1 MEWGK
6 RCGACSG
13 VRVEAAADVFRG
25 RPLTLFALR
34 GEEGSLA
41 GRGGG
46 GVSLFPSLCAWRGGG
61 RCLERGGE
69 MLILLQLVVA
79 GAMGRRNYYFGGS
92 ETQANTADTHWR
104 EGKKKG
110 F

>member
-1 MEWGK
+1 MGEALRSLLWGK
-6 RCGACSG
+6 
-13 VRVEAAADVFRG
+13 G
-25 RPLTLFALR
+25 RSCRRRFQGTSVDSLR
-34 GEEGSLA
+34 AEGG
-41 GRGGG
+41 GRFSRWEGGGG

>member
-1 MEWGK
+1 
-6 RCGACSG
+6 
-13 VRVEAAADVFRG
+13 
-25 RPLTLFALR
+25 
-34 GEEGSLA
+34 
-41 GRGGG
+41 
-46 GVSLFPSLCAWRGGG
+46 
-61 RCLERGGE
+61 LERGGE